1 MEDTVWAAI
10 SAGAQAG
17 LAHLQQHAGYTR
29 TGAGGVRQEDAHGW
43 IVASWR
49 QHTSRR
55 GDPQLHI
62 HNTIL
67 NKARTERDGGMR
79 TLDGRMLY
87 QERAAAAG
95 IATLVTE
102 NELTRDL
109 GVEWVQ
115 RADGHGREIKGVSQ
129 ALMDEFS
136 SRARQDIAP
145 ELAARVEAYRDA
157 YGHDPDELALWNPT
171 WLI

>member
-1 MEDTVWAAI
+1 MGRDIGGGSGRAGTSAAVRRVH
-10 SAGAQAG
+10 
-17 LAHLQQHAGYTR
+17 AHR
-29 TGAGGVRQEDAHGW
+29 AGGVRQEDAHGW
-43 IVASWR
+43 VVASWR

-102 NELTRDL
+102 NQLTRDL
-109 GVEWVQ
+109 GVEWVP
-115 RADGHGREIKGVSQ
+115 RTAGKSK
-129 ALMDEFS
+129 A
-136 SRARQDIAP
+136 SRR
-145 ELAARVEAYRDA
+145 R
-157 YGHDPDELALWNPT
+157 
-171 WLI
+171 